1 MKNLKL
7 LIVLTLLS
15 NIITSQNY
23 FLEKYE
29 PYNNS
34 ILSPEEFLGYEIGF
48 QHTRHDQIVNY
59 LTYLSTVS
67 NKADLINYGKTH
79 EGRYLIILTVTSES
93 NLNRLDDI
101 QKEHLKNTVPGAS
114 VSLNN
119 EISFLNLIDFASA
132 IVKTNSTFL
141 FILVCGLFL
150 QIFALAS
157 PSYLKLV
164 IDEAIQNSAQE
175 LLFSFTLIFIFVF
188 LPAIIK
194 IL

>member
-67 NKADLINYGKTH
+67 NKADIINYGKTH
-79 EGRYLIILTVTSES
+79 EGRKLVILTITSES
-93 NLNRLDDI
+93 NLNSLNDI
-101 QKEHLKNTVPGAS
+101 QKEQL
-114 VSLNN
+114 
-119 EISFLNLIDFASA
+119 
-132 IVKTNSTFL
+132 
-141 FILVCGLFL
+141 
-150 QIFALAS
+150 
-157 PSYLKLV
+157 
-164 IDEAIQNSAQE
+164 
-175 LLFSFTLIFIFVF
+175 
-188 LPAIIK
+188 
-194 IL
+194 